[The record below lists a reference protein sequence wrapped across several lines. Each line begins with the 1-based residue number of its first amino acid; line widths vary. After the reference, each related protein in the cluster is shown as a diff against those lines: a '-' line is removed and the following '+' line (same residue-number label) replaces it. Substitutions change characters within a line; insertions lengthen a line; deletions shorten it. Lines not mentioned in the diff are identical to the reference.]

1 MLDCNNIFIV
11 LEYKNDFTHEAIIAN
26 LSVVRR
32 LNQLKIF
39 LFRL

>member
-11 LEYKNDFTHEAIIAN
+11 LEYKNDFTHEAN